1 MFNQENKAM
10 KNTKKMSSV
19 KQERLDEKNQIEYF
33 IKQYQELKVLKKP
46 SKIDVVGSPVTAL
59 HFEAQINLILE
70 WAMSKI
76 SKFVCV
82 ANTHMLVEA
91 HWNPE
96 FSSLLKDADLITPD
110 GMPLVWMLKLMG
122 FRNQNRVAGMD
133 ILLSLCKLAPLRKI
147 SIFFLGSETTTLEKM
162 KNKLTYEF
170 PNLQIAGM
178 EPLPFRPLTHAE
190 DEAIVQRIHDSGA
203 AIVLVA
209 LGCPKQEYWMSQ
221 HKDKIKAVMIG
232 LGGAFPVFAGD
243 KKRAPYLIRDLGCEW
258 LYRFR
263 QEPARLLRRY
273 GTTIPTFI
281 WLASK
286 QLLKLLY
293 YNVKRNFGL
302 GSDYTRLE

>member
-1 MFNQENKAM
+1 MES
-10 KNTKKMSSV
+10 TKEFGLV
-19 KQERLDEKNQIEYF
+19 KPEILDETKPIKYFSNQYKKFKNF
-33 IKQYQELKVLKKP
+33 KKP
-46 SKIDVVGSPVTAL
+46 SEIDVVGSPVTAL
-59 HFEAQINLILE
+59 PFESQINLILE
-70 WAMSKI
+70 WAMSKM

-91 HWNPE
+91 HWHPE
-96 FSSLLKDADLITPD
+96 FSSLLKDADLVTPD

-133 ILLSLCKLAPLRKI
+133 ILLSLCKLAPLREI

-162 KNKLTYEF
+162 KKKLACEF

-190 DEAIVQRIHDSGA
+190 DEAIIQRIHDSGA

-232 LGGAFPVFAGD
+232 LGGVFPVFAGD
-243 KKRAPYLIRDLGCEW
+243 KKRASSWIRDLGCEW
-258 LYRFR
+258 LYRLL
-263 QEPARLLRRY
+263 QEPTRLWGRY

-281 WLASK
+281 LLASR

-293 YNVKRNFGL
+293 CNVKRKFGL
-302 GSDYTRLE
+302 VTDSSY